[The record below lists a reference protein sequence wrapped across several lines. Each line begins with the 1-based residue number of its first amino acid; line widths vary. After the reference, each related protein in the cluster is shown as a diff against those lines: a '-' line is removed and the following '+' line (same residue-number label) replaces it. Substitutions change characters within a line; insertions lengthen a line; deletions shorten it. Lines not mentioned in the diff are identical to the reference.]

1 MKTPIHDPTLHFGL
15 CEGSVLPADYLN
27 PPDDPKGNPTLDATL
42 FCPLM
47 AGRSATDA
55 DKLLVHRTAKG
66 APWHVIR
73 TEFSEFERKCHR
85 DISQAE
91 VRKMAGLS

>member
-1 MKTPIHDPTLHFGL
+1 MNTPIHDPRLHFGL

-27 PPDDPKGNPTLDATL
+27 PPDGPHGALLDATL

-47 AGRSATDA
+47 LGLAAADA
-55 DKLLVHRTAKG
+55 DKLFVHRDVKG

-85 DISQAE
+85 DISQTE

>member
-1 MKTPIHDPTLHFGL
+1 MKTPIHDPLLHFGATV
-15 CEGSVLPADYLN
+15 GTVLPADYLN
-27 PPDDPKGNPTLDATL
+27 PPDDHRGNPTLDATL

-66 APWHVIR
+66 EQWVVVNEA
-73 TEFSEFERKCHR
+73 FSGFERKCHH